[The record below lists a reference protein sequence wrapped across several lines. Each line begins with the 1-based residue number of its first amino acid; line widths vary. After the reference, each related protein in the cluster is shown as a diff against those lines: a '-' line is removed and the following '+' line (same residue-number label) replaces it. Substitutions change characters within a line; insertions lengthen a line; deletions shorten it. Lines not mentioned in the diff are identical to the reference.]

1 MSSTNHSSRGSIVG
15 LVFATL
21 SLLLAALLF
30 FNRQYVLDQ
39 ITFWQY
45 EPTSQIR
52 ELAKSSG
59 MNGAGEFYF
68 YASRPTLEGTQQ
80 FNQECD
86 RKEERTAILGCYTG
100 QRIYIYDVQDE
111 RLDGIRAV
119 TAAHEMLHAAYERM
133 GEAERQRIDGLLE
146 KEYEKLKN
154 DAKLA
159 ERMEFYARTEPGQ
172 RGNELH
178 SVIGTEITD
187 IGPELDQYYK
197 KYFADRSKVVALHA
211 NYEKVFKTLQAR
223 ADALSAELRTLRD
236 TIETD
241 TVIYNK
247 DLKDF
252 NSDAAEFKKRANGG
266 DFDSRAQ
273 FDRELAVLTSRA
285 GQLDEFREE
294 IEANIARYQS
304 LQKDLTGV
312 ASQSEELNRSINS
325 NLAPAPTPA
334 I

>member
-1 MSSTNHSSRGSIVG
+1 MSNTNLSSRGSIAG

-39 ITFWQY
+39 ITFWQF
-45 EPTSQIR
+45 EPSSQIQQ
-52 ELAKSSG
+52 LAKSSG
-59 MNGAGEFYF
+59 LNDSGEFYF
-68 YASRPTLEGTQQ
+68 YASRPTLEGTQE
-80 FNQECD
+80 FNRACD

-133 GEAERQRIDGLLE
+133 GEGERQRINGLLE
-146 KEYEKLKN
+146 KEYAKLKN
-154 DAKLA
+154 DEKLA

-172 RGNELH
+172 RDNELH
-178 SVIGTEITD
+178 SVIGTEISS
-187 IGPELDQYYK
+187 ISPELEQYYK
-197 KYFADRSKVVALHA
+197 KYFSDRSKVVALHA
-211 NYEKVFKTLQAR
+211 NYEKVFNTLQAR
-223 ADALSAELRTLRD
+223 ADDLSAQLRKLRD

-241 TVIYNK
+241 TVLYNK
-247 DLKDF
+247 DLKSF
-252 NSDAAEFKKRANGG
+252 NNDAADFKKRADDG

-273 FDRELAVLTSRA
+273 FDRELATLTSRA
-285 GQLDEFREE
+285 SQLDDFREE
-294 IEANIARYQS
+294 IEANIAKYQS
-304 LQKDLTGV
+304 LQKDLMSV

-325 NLAPAPTPA
+325 SLAPAPNTL
-334 I
+334 